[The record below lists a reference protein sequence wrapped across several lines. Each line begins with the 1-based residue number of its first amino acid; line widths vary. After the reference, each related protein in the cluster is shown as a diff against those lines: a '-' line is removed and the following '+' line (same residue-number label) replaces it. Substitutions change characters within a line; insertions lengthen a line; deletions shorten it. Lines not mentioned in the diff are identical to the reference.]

1 MLLQIFLTFFKVGMF
16 TIGGGYA
23 MIPVIQDA
31 VCHQREWLSDE
42 EFLDS
47 ISLTN
52 SLPGPLATNAA
63 TFIGYRLK
71 GIKGA
76 ISAVLG
82 TISPSIMIILF
93 IAIIFNTAMENQ
105 YVQAFFMG
113 VRPAVFALIVSAVY
127 KLAKSAKVH
136 KDIVSLIIALVSFL
150 VIGFLGVTPI
160 IIVIAAAVIAVVLD
174 SLKKAGKGGAKNE

>member
-1 MLLQIFLTFFKVGMF
+1 MF

-31 VCHQREWLSDE
+31 VCHEKGWLSDE

-63 TFIGYRLK
+63 TFIGYR
-71 GIKGA
+71 IKGVKGS

-82 TISPSIMIILF
+82 TVSPSIIIILL
-93 IAIIFNTAMENQ
+93 IAMIFNSAMENEF
-105 YVQAFFMG
+105 VQAFFMG

-136 KDIVSLIIALVSFL
+136 KDMVSLAIALISFV

-160 IIVIAAAVIAVVLD
+160 IVVIAAAVLAILLD
-174 SLKKAGKGGAKNE
+174 SVKKTEKGGTKNE